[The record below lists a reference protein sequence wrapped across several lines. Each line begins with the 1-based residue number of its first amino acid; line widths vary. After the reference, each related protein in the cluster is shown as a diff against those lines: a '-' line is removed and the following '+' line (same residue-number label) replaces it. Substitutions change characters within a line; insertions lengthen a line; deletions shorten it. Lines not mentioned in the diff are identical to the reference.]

1 MRSYYHR
8 LAFAHHSY
16 SIQMRP
22 LRRFKQV
29 IWGDIWHFPGAGA
42 WNASLMCS
50 FILYTHYHVQPL
62 VNSRR
67 LTAICIQCIDIV
79 NTTIGCIM
87 RMMIRRTQGT
97 IFVYPRP
104 KPSTSDNAFFPLSRD
119 EKVYL
124 VESGTWV
131 ETINLK
137 LADCANNNFFSFF
150 FATSDIHGIRVGQSI
165 CWVKR
170 TANVGEIRQS
180 KQVIEG
186 ETGSGDLVVILL
198 GLAPFLIYSALEEL
212 MRLSF

>member
-1 MRSYYHR
+1 MKSWLKTVYPPFLAALAPLQLPCNWVFHGLFSGNVRRSGQITSNFFVHKQGGGFMRSYYHR

-87 RMMIRRTQGT
+87 RMMIRRT
-97 IFVYPRP
+97 
-104 KPSTSDNAFFPLSRD
+104 
-119 EKVYL
+119 
-124 VESGTWV
+124 
-131 ETINLK
+131 
-137 LADCANNNFFSFF
+137 
-150 FATSDIHGIRVGQSI
+150 
-165 CWVKR
+165 
-170 TANVGEIRQS
+170 
-180 KQVIEG
+180 
-186 ETGSGDLVVILL
+186 
-198 GLAPFLIYSALEEL
+198 
-212 MRLSF
+212 